1 MQRSHPGH
9 LITLEGGEG
18 AGKTTQQR
26 LLAARLSAHGYTCL
40 STREPGGTEV
50 GQALRHLLLEAFPA
64 GLSPRT
70 ELFLFAA
77 DRAEHVETVIRPA
90 LNMGAIVICD
100 RFTDSTLVY
109 QGAGRGIEPQLI
121 WQVNQMATQ
130 GLEPDLTFW
139 LNLPPEIGLARV
151 QERRKP
157 ADQMEQQELAF
168 HHRLHQGFAR
178 LAAAEPIRIREVDAL
193 RPIEIVA
200 AEIEDIVISYLSSTH
215 CDSSDNAC

>member
-1 MQRSHPGH
+1 MQQSQSGH

-26 LLAARLSAHGYTCL
+26 LLAAALSSRGYSCL
-40 STREPGGTEV
+40 TTREPGGTEV
-50 GQALRHLLLEAFPA
+50 GQALRHVLLEAFPA
-64 GLSPRT
+64 GLSART

-90 LNMGAIVICD
+90 LQSGSIVICD

-109 QGAGRGIEPQLI
+109 QGMGRGIELELI
-121 WQVNQMATQ
+121 KQINQMATQ
-130 GLEPDLTFW
+130 GLEPDLTLW

-151 QERRKP
+151 QERRRTP
-157 ADQMEQQELAF
+157 DQIEQQDLDF
-168 HHRLHQGFAR
+168 HHRLHRGFAQ
-178 LAAAEPIRIREVDAL
+178 LAAAEPRRIREVDAL
-193 RPIEIVA
+193 GPIEIIA
-200 AEIEDIVISYLSSTH
+200 AEIEEIVIRYLSGID

>member
-1 MQRSHPGH
+1 MRQSHPGH

-26 LLAARLSAHGYTCL
+26 LLAASLSAHGYTCL
-40 STREPGGTEV
+40 TTREPGGTEV

-77 DRAEHVETVIRPA
+77 DRAEHVETMIRPA
-90 LNMGAIVICD
+90 LQRGSIVICD

-109 QGAGRGIEPQLI
+109 QGMGRGIEPELI
-121 WQVNQMATQ
+121 RQINQMATQ
-130 GLEPDLTFW
+130 GLQPDLTLW

-151 QERRKP
+151 QERRRTL
-157 ADQMEQQELAF
+157 DQMEQQDLHF
-168 HHRLHQGFAR
+168 HDRLHQGFAQ
-178 LAAAEPIRIREVDAL
+178 LAAAEPRRIREVNAL
-193 RPIEIVA
+193 RPIEMIA
-200 AEIEDIVISYLSSTH
+200 AEIENIVIR
-215 CDSSDNAC
+215 